1 MAHRGELCDH
11 PELRA
16 ATVGAAALQVPH
28 GDHAVAAGRGEQ
40 PADEREREDGAP
52 LCRDVLEAAAA
63 RGGPDADRGVGRAAH
78 DEVALGGR
86 RDGDAVHGARVAAQR
101 VQQPRRLH
109 HASGDGNARGG
120 VAGGRV
126 AAPQPHQPIL
136 AAARRHV
143 GGGAAA
149 GRDDGARAAANGG
162 EGEGGGPRAVRVR
175 GGARAAG
182 ARRGVKEG
190 QLAVARRAATA
201 EYKKAGLRRGRGGGE
216 REHVWGQWRGLGR
229 RCLGTASAT
238 AQGKEGQEE
247 GGKSPD
253 DARLGGPADGAD
265 GRGVLAR
272 LRRLELAGAAGP
284 HAERACASVGAEGG
298 G

>member
-1 MAHRGELCDH
+1 MSRGKERVRVGGGRACARGMAHRGELRDH

-16 ATVGAAALQVPH
+16 AAVGAAALQVPH

-136 AAARRHV
+136 AAARRQRR
-143 GGGAAA
+143 GGRGRWAPRRARAGGRTRCGRPSRCQRGPA
-149 GRDDGARAAANGG
+149 GRRAPRCHRRIQ
-162 EGEGGGPRAVRVR
+162 EGGVEK
-175 GGARAAG
+175 G
-182 ARRGVKEG
+182 ARRG
-190 QLAVARRAATA
+190 
-201 EYKKAGLRRGRGGGE
+201 
-216 REHVWGQWRGLGR
+216 
-229 RCLGTASAT
+229 
-238 AQGKEGQEE
+238 
-247 GGKSPD
+247 
-253 DARLGGPADGAD
+253 
-265 GRGVLAR
+265 
-272 LRRLELAGAAGP
+272 
-284 HAERACASVGAEGG
+284 
-298 G
+298 